1 MFTVVVLD
9 HSFSNLNIEREIL
22 EPLGARVLEYQCFD
36 PEEAAVLAADADA
49 VLVTNGA
56 TLTGDTIARLKR
68 CRLIVKHGIGV
79 DIIDVAEASRRG
91 IMVANVPD
99 YCLEEVAEHALA
111 LTLACARR
119 VFEADRNIRR
129 TLTHDVV
136 SLRPIRPIGE
146 SVFGIVGM
154 GRIGRL
160 TAGKLAA
167 LGGEVFF
174 YDPFVTGDVTCGEHR
189 FRAMTLME
197 LCASSDFIIV
207 HAPYTGKNYHMLGA
221 EAFARMRRNPWI
233 VNVGRGE
240 LIDNDA
246 LLAAIREGRVSGAA
260 LDVVEGM
267 PPLRADDPLLIC
279 DRILLT
285 PHSAWYSERS
295 LAMLQREAAHE
306 VRRVMQGGTPRS
318 WYNRNQMREGEA

>member
-9 HSFSNLNIEREIL
+9 HSFSNLDIEREIL

-79 DIIDVAEASRRG
+79 DIVDVAAASRQG
-91 IMVANVPD
+91 IMVANIPD

-119 VFEADRNIRR
+119 IFEADRSIRR

-167 LGGEVFF
+167 LGGEVVFH
-174 YDPFVTGDVTCGEHR
+174 DPFVTDDLTCGAHR
-189 FRAMTLME
+189 FRALTLAE

-279 DRILLT
+279 NRILLT

-295 LAMLQREAAHE
+295 LAMLQREAANE